1 MNECPSHKAHVIV
14 ISNEKGGTGK
24 STIAMHLAV
33 KLLQEGFKIA
43 TIDLDGR
50 QGSLSKYIS
59 NRQNFCEKNDLKLA
73 MPQHFRFEPEPNP
86 YLIPS
91 AREKIAFQIYELR
104 PLYDAII
111 IDTPGTK
118 NYLFEEAHKYA
129 DTIITPISDSLIDLN
144 VMADIDYEK
153 NKIGT
158 PGHYA
163 NFIWE
168 NKKFLASQGK
178 SYLNWIVTGNKISS
192 RGSHNKNVV
201 FGYLEKMSK
210 LYGFR
215 FIEGLKDRVI
225 YRELFLEGL
234 TVLDM
239 QNEKLRLKMT
249 MSHLAAKMEIKALAE
264 FISPE

>member
-1 MNECPSHKAHVIV
+1 MTETISKKAHVIV

-24 STIAMHLAV
+24 STLAMHLAV
-33 KLLQEGFKIA
+33 KLLQEGFKVA

-59 NRQNFCEKNDLKLA
+59 NRHNFCEQKQLDLPL
-73 MPQHFRFEPEPNP
+73 PEHFRIEPESNA

-91 AREKIAFQIYELR
+91 EREKIGFRIYELSNNF
-104 PLYDAII
+104 DAVI

-129 DTIITPISDSLIDLN
+129 DTLITPITDSLIDLN
-144 VMADIDYEK
+144 VIADIDFSSGK
-153 NKIGT
+153 VLA

-163 NFIWE
+163 NYIWE
-168 NKKFLASQGK
+168 AKKYLAAQGK
-178 SYLNWIVTGNKISS
+178 AYLNWIVAGNKISAS
-192 RGSHNKNVV
+192 RSRNKTVV
-201 FGYLEKMSK
+201 FEYLEKLSK

-215 FIEGLKDRVI
+215 FFDGIKDRVI

-239 QNEKLRLKMT
+239 QHPELKMRMT
-249 MSHLAAKMEIKALAE
+249 MSHLAAKLEIKHLAE
-264 FISPE
+264 FICPE